1 MFRLSLFLLL
11 FLRVDRRG
19 VVGEVSTPFSVYIY
33 LYKFLSLILICSVCK
48 YIYETLEILQNCN
61 IEIL

>member
-19 VVGEVSTPFSVYIY
+19 WEVSTPYLAHVY
-33 LYKFLSLILICSVCK
+33 LYKFLSLILICPVCK
-48 YIYETLEILQNCN
+48 YIYETLEILKYR
-61 IEIL
+61 IITILK